1 MWHQG
6 RSFAAQASAKVWKLD
21 RDEPIDFQAT
31 YASYMQGLRQGA
43 PTPKRYAIL
52 NLVAHISTRDDL
64 RRASVLVQ
72 EYAPH
77 NKTMRKDM
85 GKLLI
90 RRGIKVE
97 ALDDALTILKNH
109 RVYRFMPAA
118 VPVLEL
124 MEKLAEEGRANDVL
138 AAHKVL
144 TMSNPDAK
152 NASHWAD
159 GNGWHDKFL
168 VCIAG
173 ALCEAGE
180 LRKAADAYASF
191 RANGV
196 EIGAAAYRVILD
208 ACLSAAADKPD
219 EVLAAVPMIEEL
231 MLKDGTGDA
240 ECKNQVKQGAMSV
253 RPEQQCKNRDVRANT
268 HMPDAFFY
276 SFLSGQKGYAGR
288 QDEARGRGKGG

>member
-1 MWHQG
+1 MRAAGLLQSAIALGRSGGHLRAGAAVGVGSWHQG
-6 RSFAAQASAKVWKLD
+6 RSFAAQAARKLD
-21 RDEPIDFQAT
+21 RDAPIDFQET

-43 PTPKRYAIL
+43 PTPKRYEVV
-52 NLVAHISTRDDL
+52 NLVAHISTREDL
-64 RRASVLVQ
+64 RRASVLLQ

-85 GKLLI
+85 GKLMI
-90 RRGIKVE
+90 RRGIKVD

-124 MEKLAEEGRANDVL
+124 MEKLAEEGRVKDVL

-144 TMSNPDAK
+144 TMSDPEAK
-152 NASHWAD
+152 KASHWAD

-180 LRKAADAYASF
+180 FQQAARTFASF
-191 RANGV
+191 RDNGV
-196 EIGAAAYRVILD
+196 EIGSAAYKAVFD
-208 ACLSAAADKPD
+208 ACLSAAEDKPD

-231 MLKDGTGDA
+231 MLKDGAGDA
-240 ECKNQVKQGAMSV
+240 ECKNQVS
-253 RPEQQCKNRDVRANT
+253 T
-268 HMPDAFFY
+268 
-276 SFLSGQKGYAGR
+276 SGTIHPCL
-288 QDEARGRGKGG
+288 